1 MATIEYRNVNKVYPG
16 GVHAVRDLDLQI
28 ADGEFMV
35 IVGPSG
41 CGKTTAM
48 RMCAGLE
55 EITRGELFI
64 DDVLVND
71 LQPQQR
77 NVSMVF
83 QNYALYPHMSVRK
96 NLAFPLQMRK
106 LKRPAIAAQ
115 VEKVAQMLELGDL
128 LERKP
133 KALSGGQRQRV
144 AMGRALVRDP
154 VAFLMDEPLSNLDA
168 KLRVSMRAEISQL
181 QRRTHTTTIY
191 VTHDQIEAMT
201 MGDRVAVMRQGLL
214 QQVAPPQE
222 LYDAPVNTFVASFI
236 GSPSMNLFRT
246 RLVADAGGPAV
257 IIGDQRVAIA
267 ASARARF
274 PDLDQRC
281 DGTVSCGL
289 RPEAFVPPDQV
300 PAEQRLRIVPDGVEP
315 LGHEQMVYAPV
326 PVQRIHVADL
336 EGEDTHTGEDLRLVT
351 RLPGRF
357 GVSRDEPV
365 ELGVDTAQLHLFDDS
380 GCSLATA
387 PVPAEVS

>member
-1 MATIEYRNVNKVYPG
+1 MATIEYRGVNKIYPG
-16 GVHAVRDLDLQI
+16 GVHAVRDLDLRI
-28 ADGEFMV
+28 ADGEFTV

-55 EITRGELFI
+55 EITSGELLI
-64 DDVLVND
+64 DGLLVND

-106 LKRPAIAAQ
+106 MKRHDIAAQ
-115 VEKVAQMLELGDL
+115 VEKVARMLELGDL

-181 QRRTHTTTIY
+181 QRRTATTTIY

-246 RLVADAGGPAV
+246 TLAAGDEGPSV
-257 IIGDQRVAIA
+257 VIGDQRVAIA
-267 ASARARF
+267 ARARARF
-274 PDLDQRC
+274 PDLEQLC
-281 DGTVSCGL
+281 AGTVSCGL
-289 RPEAFVPPDQV
+289 RPEAFVLPDLVPP
-300 PAEQRLRIVPDGVEP
+300 EQRLRIVPNAVEP
-315 LGHEQMVYAPV
+315 LGHEQMVYAPLS
-326 PVQRIHVADL
+326 VQRIHVADL
-336 EGEDTHTGEDLRLVT
+336 EVEDTHTSEDLRLVA

-357 GVSRDEPV
+357 AVNRDEPV

-380 GCSLATA
+380 GQSLATA
-387 PVPAEVS
+387 PVPAEVT